1 MLCPLVM
8 VKPLMTVFV
17 SITDSVEKI
26 KTLKLPPP
34 SIIVSLESV
43 TLKSLIELVSYQ
55 KYFHDKYQVQLIL
68 YHFH

>member
-26 KTLKLPPP
+26 KTLKLPP

-43 TLKSLIELVSYQ
+43 TLKSLIELVSGQ
-55 KYFHDKYQVQLIL
+55 KIFS
-68 YHFH
+68 